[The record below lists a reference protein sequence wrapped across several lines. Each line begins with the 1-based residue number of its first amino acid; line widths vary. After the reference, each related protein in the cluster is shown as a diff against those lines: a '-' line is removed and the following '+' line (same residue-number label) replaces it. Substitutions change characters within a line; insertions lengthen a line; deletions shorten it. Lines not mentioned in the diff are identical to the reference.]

1 MQADDLGPDPAKP
14 AEKPI
19 HVTKTAARLSEQP
32 MPNGNP
38 QDRFREVAPKH
49 GVLVGMRV
57 GYVNAFGGSKVGS
70 IQPIF
75 QVDSTYSEGQ
85 QYGGNMAPSLTVM
98 ARPGYAVG
106 AINTRTGL
114 LLDGFQIIFARYKSG
129 RLDTKDSYKSD
140 WIGDPRGGGSA
151 NVSGGGNIVVGI
163 HGRSNGREI
172 NALGL
177 VVAE

>member
-1 MQADDLGPDPAKP
+1 MTPSSPGTERNVRDELLRTFTLDSTTLATMFPF
-14 AEKPI
+14 
-19 HVTKTAARLSEQP
+19 LSNSLM
-32 MPNGNP
+32 MPG
-38 QDRFREVAPKH
+38 

-57 GYVNAFGGSKVGS
+57 GYINAFGGAKVGAV
-70 IQPIF
+70 QPIF
-75 QVDSTYSEGQ
+75 QVGDKYIEGNPF
-85 QYGGNMAPSLTVM
+85 GKEIPLTVTVV

-106 AINTRTGL
+106 SINTRAGL

-129 RLDTKDSYKSD
+129 LLDTKDSYKSD

-151 NVSGGGNIVVGI
+151 NVSGVGNIVVGI

-172 NALGL
+172 NAIGL